1 MKESNDILSS
11 VYRTSPA
18 LFQRFIPPVHLH
30 QAAALSL
37 QMPGSSPS
45 TFHFQNFPVQSTHHE
60 LNTSDSSTPP
70 SLSPTQSDQH
80 QTSPSNQQQ
89 SSPAEYTIPTPVR
102 SPQHVPTQPKLSYD
116 ISSFIS
122 SPETVCETAARLL
135 FMCVRW
141 AKSIP
146 SFVNL
151 DMSDQVCISFKK
163 EAYFHLRVV
172 MQYKLMFVKNA
183 QVTQ

>member
-1 MKESNDILSS
+1 MAILMKESNDILSS

-37 QMPGSSPS
+37 QVPVSSAFN
-45 TFHFQNFPVQSTHHE
+45 FHNFSVQSQHE

-80 QTSPSNQQQ
+80 NSSPSNQNQA
-89 SSPAEYTIPTPVR
+89 SPVDYTLPR
-102 SPQHVPTQPKLSYD
+102 SPLHVPVSQQPKLAYD
-116 ISSFIS
+116 IKNFIS

-141 AKSIP
+141 AKSVP

-151 DMSDQVCISFKK
+151 DMSDQVCILNKQK
-163 EAYFHLRVV
+163 I
-172 MQYKLMFVKNA
+172 
-183 QVTQ
+183 